1 MELVIRDNKPY
12 LVQKDEQ
19 YLHIQEMIEAKRK
32 MLLEKQKKLRFI
44 SKQNLFLEE
53 VKNDYKKYNSYI
65 IDQKQQQIKAL
76 DLLNN
81 YINDLTVS
89 GNLTKHNIEDA
100 KEEQKKIIHEMK
112 IIKGNLDSMMEDT
125 DIIRK
130 TLRDKNVIV

>member
-1 MELVIRDNKPY
+1 
-12 LVQKDEQ
+12 
-19 YLHIQEMIEAKRK
+19 MIEAKRK